1 MGKLENQDYVKSL
14 PLHDYQI
21 QAKNFIIQHRY
32 SGLFLD
38 VGMGKSLIT
47 LAALSELPK
56 AHTLILAPKV
66 IARATWMD
74 EIQKWKA
81 PLRYRSLI
89 VDENDHQFSKKQR
102 YEAYEKVLTDPPT
115 VYFLNREL
123 ITDCVN
129 YYIKNHNNTWPF
141 QYVIID
147 ESQGFKN
154 PQSRRFKAMKKVRPA
169 IYRLIELTGTPTPN
183 GLMDLWS
190 QIYLLDQGY
199 NLGKNITAYRRN
211 FFIPARYYHNFPVKW
226 NPIKQGNYNAE
237 QDIYDRIRPF
247 VISMKNTKLKLP
259 PVTYAKDKVFMTPDE
274 EKIYNQM
281 AKKLVLKISPTME
294 VTAKNRGVLSNYLS
308 QIASGSLYLEDNQS
322 FVKIHSQK
330 LERTQYIIDNT
341 PSPVLVVYHYKSDL
355 KMLTDYFIKNKQSY
369 YVFDGSPKMIDQ
381 WNAGKIPVL
390 LLQPASAGFGINLQK
405 GGHTIIWYTL
415 PLSLEQYIQTN
426 GRLARQGQ
434 KYPVVIHQLI
444 TNHTVD
450 ERILYS
456 LHHKDLTQTSLMK
469 AVQFTIDSLKDDNA

>member
-1 MGKLENQDYVKSL
+1 MEKLENQDYINSL
-14 PLHDYQI
+14 PLHEYQI

-81 PLRYRSLI
+81 PLKYRSLI
-89 VDENDHQFSKKQR
+89 VNKNDKQLNKKQR
-102 YEAYEKVLTDPPT
+102 HEAYEQVLHDPPM
-115 VYFLNREL
+115 VYFLNRDL
-123 ITDCVN
+123 IADCVN
-129 YYIKNHNNTWPF
+129 YYLKNHNNTWPF
-141 QYVIID
+141 EYVIID
-147 ESQGFKN
+147 ESQGFKS
-154 PQSRRFKAMKKVRPA
+154 PQSTRFKALKKVRPA
-169 IYRLIELTGTPTPN
+169 IYRLVELTGTPTPN

-199 NLGKNITAYRRN
+199 NLGKNITTYRRN
-211 FFIPARYYHNFPVKW
+211 FFIPVRYYHNFPVKW
-226 NPIKQGNYNAE
+226 NPIKRDNYDAE
-237 QDIYDRIRPF
+237 KDIYQRIKPF

-281 AKKLVLKISPTME
+281 AKKFVLQVSPTME
-294 VTAKNRGVLSNYLS
+294 VTAKNKGVLSNYLS
-308 QIASGSLYLEDNQS
+308 QMASGSLYVDKNQS
-322 FVKIHSQK
+322 FVKIHDQK

-355 KMLTDYFIKNKQSY
+355 KMLTDFFRNNKQP
-369 YVFDGSPKMIDQ
+369 YVIFDGSPELIKK
-381 WNAGKIPVL
+381 WNDGKIPVL

-444 TNHTVD
+444 TNKTVD

-456 LHHKDLTQTSLMK
+456 LHHKDLSQTTLMN
-469 AVQFTIDSLKDDNA
+469 AVQFTIDSLKDK